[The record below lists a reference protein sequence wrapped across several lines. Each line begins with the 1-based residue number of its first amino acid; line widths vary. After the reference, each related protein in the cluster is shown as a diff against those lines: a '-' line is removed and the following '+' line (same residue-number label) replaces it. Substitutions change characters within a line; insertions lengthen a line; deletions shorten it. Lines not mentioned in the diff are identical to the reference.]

1 MGNVATAWKTDNYK
15 FVGKEFDYSYVDF
28 LSKQGIMSLI
38 GSELTNSIDYE
49 ITGMDGYGELQP
61 YDGTNLVHGTPKRG
75 FKTIITPK
83 EFNLT
88 RDLGMKQVKVD
99 RTGQS
104 NKTGKYLGRSAAIT
118 RYLYALRMIARAYD
132 SNYVGG
138 DGKKWAATDHPIASK
153 YSEGRG
159 YIADADAGTFSNLF
173 TGKLGTKTIDDMR
186 RAGRDYVAPT
196 GLPMALKH
204 DMLLV
209 SSKLEAQAASL
220 LGRGR
225 QYRPMKDPES
235 AENAASTIS
244 DMQWMVVGDGK
255 DGLQGEQ
262 FAICDSTMLKE
273 VALVVDITPPKVM
286 ETELD
291 NPLIQR
297 FVAYADF
304 GYGFGD
310 ARPIIFSTGA
320 GA

>member
-1 MGNVATAWKTDNYK
+1 MGNIGTAWKTDNYK
-15 FVGKEFDYSYVDF
+15 FVGKEFEYTYTDF
-28 LSKQGIMSLI
+28 LNKQGIMSIL
-38 GSELTNSIDYE
+38 GSELTSSIDYE
-49 ITGMDGYGELQP
+49 ITGMDGYGELQR

-75 FKTIITPK
+75 FKTIITPE

-88 RDLGMKQVKVD
+88 RDLGRKQVKVD
-99 RTGQS
+99 RTGQT

-118 RYLYALRMIARAYD
+118 RYLYALRMFGRFND
-132 SNYVGG
+132 SNYKGG
-138 DGKKWAATDHPIASK
+138 DGKAWGATDHPVASM

-159 YIADADAGTFSNLF
+159 YIADPDAGTFSNLF
-173 TGKLGTKTIDDMR
+173 TLGLGTKAIDEMR
-186 RAGRDYVAPT
+186 QVGRDYVAPT

-209 SSKLEAQAASL
+209 SSKLEAKAASL

-262 FAICDSTMLKE
+262 FAICDSDMLKE
-273 VALVVDITPPKVM
+273 VALVVDITKPEVI
-286 ETELD
+286 EAELD

-310 ARPIIFSTGA
+310 ARPILFSTGA
-320 GA
+320 